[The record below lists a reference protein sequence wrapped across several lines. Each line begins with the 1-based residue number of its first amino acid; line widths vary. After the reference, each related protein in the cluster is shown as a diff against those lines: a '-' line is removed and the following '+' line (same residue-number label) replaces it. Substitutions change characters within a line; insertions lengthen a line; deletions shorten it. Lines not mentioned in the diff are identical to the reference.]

1 MGLRD
6 RKEERA
12 CPKSIS
18 NKDLL
23 YSMGEGLESHTMITY
38 NGDLSRSLALALA
51 LSLDRQTDTQT
62 DRESV
67 SQPDEYESLWQTPEA
82 KGYGKASTLFLK
94 LNSKERGQWD
104 KCEGGVLDKVGFACK
119 SRGCVEG
126 GGGGGAVGC
135 W

>member
-1 MGLRD
+1 M
-6 RKEERA
+6 E
-12 CPKSIS
+12 IS
-18 NKDLL
+18 
-23 YSMGEGLESHTMITY
+23 
-38 NGDLSRSLALALA
+38 LA
-51 LSLDRQTDTQT
+51 LSLSLSLSLWIDRQTHRQT
-62 DRESV
+62 E
-67 SQPDEYESLWQTPEA
+67 SQPASQPASRMGMSHSGEHLKRT
-82 KGYGKASTLFLK
+82 GYGKASTLFLK